1 MRYLVLKYQYH
12 SQNAIKNF
20 TISGQYNTDN
30 AYWADLFTRVKS
42 CNKKIGMDMIYLP
55 IFKFWGY
62 IVYYYLVISIS
73 NWWKIRHFS
82 SKSLSWWYIY
92 AYPESCKI
100 IYQVSV
106 QTLVCICIS
115 ITSCKNNIV
124 HFRRSDMDIKWTVL
138 FFPYVRFFLSHWV
151 FSDLRFLTR
160 Q

>member
-20 TISGQYNTDN
+20 TIPGQYNKDN

-42 CNKKIGMDMIYLP
+42 CNKKIGMDMIYLS

-73 NWWKIRHFS
+73 NWWKIRHYS
-82 SKSLSWWYIY
+82 SKSLSWWYIHTH
-92 AYPESCKI
+92 PESCKI
-100 IYQVSV
+100 IHQVSV
-106 QTLVCICIS
+106 QTLVCVCIS
-115 ITSCKNNIV
+115 ITSCKNKII
-124 HFRRSDMDIKWTVL
+124 HFRGSDMDIKVHGTL
-138 FFPYVRFFLSHWV
+138 FSLCSVFFVPLG
-151 FSDLRFLTR
+151 FFDLRFLTR